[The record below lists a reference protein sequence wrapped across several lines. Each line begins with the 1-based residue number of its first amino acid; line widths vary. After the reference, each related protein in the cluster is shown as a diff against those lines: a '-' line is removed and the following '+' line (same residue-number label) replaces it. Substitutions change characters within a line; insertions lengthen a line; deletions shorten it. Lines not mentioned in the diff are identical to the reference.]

1 LASLVLLCGV
11 AAADQVARL
20 ADARDPDTMREAALQ
35 LGKALDDGCCF
46 GREREIARIAEWQLA
61 RCPRD
66 PALLSALAAM
76 LGTIGHSVV
85 LEDRALAR
93 RVFVERPRTC
103 IANATGAWQAY
114 AELLM
119 HGGLVLAESD
129 PQALT
134 KAIMQLIESA
144 QGNRER
150 IRQIV
155 QWLDRFNLESGTA
168 LPPLDQAAVD
178 ALIDAAGNSLYKL
191 PDLFSRLSG
200 RAAIDALLRLA
211 GRRDLAVPPELAQW
225 ADAGDIRSDALR
237 KLERRRLQ
245 PQDLAQVRRLA
256 ADPDGKVA
264 RAAKA
269 LLASAAGG
277 QRHGGSA
284 AGDGHGAE
292 ELERL
297 MAELRS
303 GDRSARTGAAW
314 RLAEYLRAHPNAR
327 RVRKAL
333 RHAASTDGNALVRAR
348 AWGALL
354 ATGDRRFTWRRLLD
368 ELRSPAGRERML
380 ETLRLF
386 ELPVASELL
395 QGLPDALPQA
405 LLEIA
410 ASERN
415 NTGLRV
421 KALEAARGLG
431 AWALDL
437 LSRSHV
443 PSAAQRKATDH
454 ARARAFL
461 DRFSRLTEPR
471 VRALLG
477 DPDPSIRRAAAY
489 WFAAIPAREPATA
502 EALLA
507 ALDDPNEF
515 VRDNAAMAIA
525 AVRAAPPGFA
535 ARLEARIARG
545 DPDAN
550 VVARLRD
557 ARAAMLC
564 ADPQVQDRLA
574 AVILHRE
581 GDRFLRQALASRC
594 RLEEA
599 AARSLLERLDGALV
613 HTLAATGEWPPSDLV
628 RAEEDPAPWSL
639 VRRMVPASVR
649 DAWLLERAAASGWKD
664 RLALLTHVENRHDP
678 KIRRQLLDWLV
689 EGVRTGAIDADAYLR
704 LFAPLGY
711 ASIRALAEALAR
723 DAQGLARATALV
735 EAADNLA
742 TRCAAAGSSCG
753 RVPGPGAQDIEWIA
767 QSIRSA
773 AQDMRRLGLLVRLL
787 RLYHLGQDPES
798 RRKAWEAGITPILL
812 EAMKRPGGC
821 EAVRPAIHSLIG
833 RMTPPQCR

>member
-1 LASLVLLCGV
+1 LRCWLPWFCS
-11 AAADQVARL
+11 AAWPR
-20 ADARDPDTMREAALQ
+20 PI
-35 LGKALDDGCCF
+35 

-191 PDLFSRLSG
+191 PDLFSR
-200 RAAIDALLRLA
+200 
-211 GRRDLAVPPELAQW
+211 
-225 ADAGDIRSDALR
+225 DALR

-535 ARLEARIARG
+535 ARLEARIAR
-545 DPDAN
+545 
-550 VVARLRD
+550 V
-557 ARAAMLC
+557 LC

-628 RAEEDPAPWSL
+628 PCGKPPRSENPPATPRLAGGRRAHGRH
-639 VRRMVPASVR
+639 RRRRLSPPV
-649 DAWLLERAAASGWKD
+649 RAA
-664 RLALLTHVENRHDP
+664 
-678 KIRRQLLDWLV
+678 
-689 EGVRTGAIDADAYLR
+689 
-704 LFAPLGY
+704 
-711 ASIRALAEALAR
+711 
-723 DAQGLARATALV
+723 GLC
-735 EAADNLA
+735 EH
-742 TRCAAAGSSCG
+742 
-753 RVPGPGAQDIEWIA
+753 P
-767 QSIRSA
+767 
-773 AQDMRRLGLLVRLL
+773 
-787 RLYHLGQDPES
+787 
-798 RRKAWEAGITPILL
+798 
-812 EAMKRPGGC
+812 RPGRSPC
-821 EAVRPAIHSLIG
+821 A
-833 RMTPPQCR
+833 